1 MKLVKDIMTTKVI
14 TLAPDT
20 EVTQAAKILLENH
33 INGAPV
39 VDEGGKILGILCQS
53 DLITAQKRF
62 PLPSIFTL
70 LDGLIPLRSQS
81 DLEKELS
88 KMAAVTVEKAMTTKV
103 VTVSPNATVEDAA
116 TLMVEKKFHTLPV
129 VDGKKLVGILG
140 KEDILKVVAG

>member
-1 MKLVKDIMTTKVI
+1 VKQVKDIMTKDVI
-14 TLAPDT
+14 TLIPDT
-20 EVTQAAKILLENH
+20 EVSQAARILLENH

-39 VDEGGKILGILCQS
+39 VDEQGEILGILCQS

-103 VTVSPNATVEDAA
+103 VSVSPNATVEDAA

-129 VDGKKLVGILG
+129 VEGKKLVGILG

>member
-14 TLAPDT
+14 TFFLDT
-20 EVTQAAKILLENH
+20 EVAQAAKTLLENH

-39 VDEGGKILGILCQS
+39 VDEEGKILGILCQS

-81 DLEKELS
+81 DLERELA

-103 VTVSPNATVEDAA
+103 VTISPNATVEDAA

-129 VDGKKLVGILG
+129 VEGNRLVGILG
-140 KEDILKVVAG
+140 KEDILKEVAG